1 MMPPG
6 CPMSVFTFLG
16 YDDVLGYEVT
26 VGTRTRK
33 VGANVANRRS
43 RVHWIII
50 VSGRFP
56 KILNMQRHH
65 VIIVPNNCDGDKYV
79 LERSTESRQRWK
91 ATSVSAEI
99 HS

>member
-16 YDDVLGYEVT
+16 YGDVLGYKVT

-33 VGANVANRRS
+33 VGADVANWRS
-43 RVHWIII
+43 RVRWIII
-50 VSGRFP
+50 VSSRFP
-56 KILNMQRHH
+56 KILNTQRHH
-65 VIIVPNNCDGDKYV
+65 AIICANNCDGDKYV
-79 LERSTESRQRWK
+79 LQRSTKSRQRWK
-91 ATSVSAEI
+91 ATAVSAEI